1 MSFLDQE
8 FREIITKAV
17 IGKGRKF
24 TQDTNTITPTHKPS
38 SILGCWI
45 INHLYQAKRK
55 GDELVEVN
63 GSYDVNV
70 WYSYNDN
77 TKTEVVTERVTYH
90 DLIKLSVKDKH
101 TLGDE
106 EKVFAKVLQ
115 QPNCLE
121 CNISKHD
128 KKIVVESER
137 EFLVEVIG
145 DTKVTVKVD
154 PNGLVLDD
162 DDIDLELSDD
172 EFESID
178 TDFLSNKQKD

>member
-8 FREIITKAV
+8 YREIITKAV

-24 TQDTNTITPTHKPS
+24 TQDTHTISPAHKPS

-45 INHLYQAKRK
+45 INHLYHAKRK
-55 GDELVEVN
+55 GDEVVEVN
-63 GSYDVNV
+63 GSFDVNV

-77 TKTEVVTERVTYH
+77 TKTEVVTERVSYQ
-90 DLIKLSVKDKH
+90 DPIKLAVKDKQ

-106 EKVFAKVLQ
+106 EKVYAKALQ

-121 CNISKHD
+121 CNIASHD
-128 KKIVVESER
+128 QKIIVEVER
-137 EFLVEVIG
+137 EFLIEVIG

-154 PNGLVLDD
+154 PSGIVVDD
-162 DDIDLELSDD
+162 DDWDLELKED
-172 EFESID
+172 EFDSID
-178 TDFLSNKQKD
+178 TEFLSANKHE